1 MPQAGSGCRGPSIRS
16 SVVSLAVAAIAFG
29 IVFLAELPDKSMIA
43 SLVLGTRYRPL
54 YVWLGAAAA
63 FAVHVVIAVS
73 VGGALALLPH
83 RLVEAIVAALFFAGA
98 ALLLLGR
105 EEDEEQA
112 GVDEAAAGLAKAV
125 VAPTMWRVVSLS
137 FVVIFVGEWGDITQ
151 IATANLAAKYHDPV
165 AVGVGAALG
174 LWAVL
179 AVGVVA
185 GAKLVERVP
194 LAIVRRITGVVL
206 AVLGVVSVVA
216 AVRS

>member
-1 MPQAGSGCRGPSIRS
+1 MPQAGHFRRRPSIRS
-16 SVVSLAVAAIAFG
+16 SIVSLAVAAIAFG

-83 RLVEAIVAALFFAGA
+83 RLVEVIVAVLFFAGA

-105 EEDEEQA
+105 EEDVERA
-112 GVDEAAAGLAKAV
+112 GVDEAGAGVAAAV
-125 VAPTMWRVVSLS
+125 AAPTMWRVVSLS

-151 IATANLAAKYHDPV
+151 IATANLAAKYHEPV
-165 AVGVGAALG
+165 AVGIGAALG

-179 AVGVVA
+179 AIGVVA

-206 AVLGVVSVVA
+206 AVLGVVSAVA
-216 AVRS
+216 AARG